1 MFFVSAWAVTSITTW
16 FFRSSK
22 KLTVQKIRIII
33 YPNENNNQALYAGS
47 EKDILLEVDLNGK
60 IRFDVLLFAIYNQ
73 LNIPY
78 KIINADLEYI
88 NGNNFG
94 NVHLQLKVNSSS
106 VTELDDYLKKYKLVN
121 SKIDVIQKKE
131 AS

>member
-1 MFFVSAWAVTSITTW
+1 M
-16 FFRSSK
+16 
-22 KLTVQKIRIII
+22 I
-33 YPNENNNQALYAGS
+33 YPNENNNQALYAGA

-78 KIINADLEYI
+78 KIINAYLEYI

>member
-1 MFFVSAWAVTSITTW
+1 M
-16 FFRSSK
+16 
-22 KLTVQKIRIII
+22 I
-33 YPNENNNQALYAGS
+33 YHNENNNQALYAGS

-121 SKIDVIQKKE
+121 SKIDVTQKKE

>member
-1 MFFVSAWAVTSITTW
+1 M
-16 FFRSSK
+16 K
-22 KLTVQKIRIII
+22 KDKYYLM
-33 YPNENNNQALYAGS
+33 NH
-47 EKDILLEVDLNGK
+47 LEELDEEE
-60 IRFDVLLFAIYNQ
+60 FDRIYNQ

-106 VTELDDYLKKYKLVN
+106 VTELDDYLRKYKLVN
-121 SKIDVIQKKE
+121 SKIEVIQKKE

>member
-1 MFFVSAWAVTSITTW
+1 M
-16 FFRSSK
+16 
-22 KLTVQKIRIII
+22 I

-121 SKIDVIQKKE
+121 SKIDVIQKRIRLTTE
-131 AS
+131 ADFFLVIIEGFRIFISDNQTVVYEF